1 MKLLKTT
8 IFSGIITFVKIA
20 STFVA
25 SKVVA
30 ISAGPAGVAIVGA
43 FTNFI
48 TISQTFAN
56 GAINNGVIKYS
67 SEYNGDSIKLK
78 TLISTSL
85 RITIYSSIIS
95 GILLILFSGFISS
108 IVFMN
113 ELYVNPIR
121 LLGLTIVLTSCNT
134 LILSVL
140 NGLGEIK
147 LYTFVNAIG
156 SIISLIFT
164 VTLVYFYNVIGALYA
179 LVFSQS
185 IILLVSVILLRKK
198 AVLRLFFNV
207 QPIDKT
213 IAANLSKFSF
223 MAIISA
229 LTMPLVQIIIR
240 NFLIAKVGID
250 ESGYWQGMMRISDGY
265 LMLITTSLSTYYL
278 PKLSSLKTNGE
289 LKTEIYNGY
298 KVIIPA
304 VIVSCGLIFLLR
316 FLIIKV
322 LFTSDFISMEK
333 LFIWQLLGDIFKICA
348 WVLAYLMLAKAMTK
362 LFVITEIIFGLSYII
377 ITYFCVIKWGVLG
390 ASIAFAINYFL
401 YLLAMVI
408 IFRKKLSKNE

>member
-1 MKLLKTT
+1 M
-8 IFSGIITFVKIA
+8 
-20 STFVA
+20 A

-30 ISAGPAGVAIVGA
+30 ITAGPAGVAIVGA
-43 FTNFI
+43 FANFI

-56 GAINNGVIKYS
+56 GAINNGVIKYV
-67 SEYNGDSIKLK
+67 SEYKDDSIKLK
-78 TLISTSL
+78 SLISTSVK
-85 RITIYSSIIS
+85 ITIYSSIIS

-121 LLGLTIVLTSCNT
+121 LLGLTIVLTSINT

-147 LYTFVNAIG
+147 LYTFANAVG

-164 VTLVYFYNVIGALYA
+164 VILVFFYNVIGALYA

-185 IILLVSVILLRKK
+185 IILLVTIFLLKKK
-198 AVLRLFFNV
+198 AIFYFFLNF
-207 QPIDKT
+207 QPIDKR
-213 IAANLSKFSF
+213 IVVNLSKFSL

-229 LTMPLVQIIIR
+229 LTIPLGQIIVR
-240 NFLIAKVGID
+240 NFLISKVGIN

-278 PKLSSLKTNGE
+278 PKLSSLKTDNE

-304 VIVSCGLIFLLR
+304 VIISCVLIFLLR
-316 FLIIKV
+316 FFIINI
-322 LFTSDFISMEK
+322 LYTSDFTSMEK

-362 LFVITEIIFGLSYII
+362 LFVITEIIFGLSYVI
-377 ITYFCVIKWGVLG
+377 ITYFCVIKWGILG

-401 YLLAMVI
+401 YLLTMVI
-408 IFRKKLSKNE
+408 IFRKKLSQNE